1 MDRRIDTA
9 IQIMQSEIAKN
20 LPVRDLASRVH
31 LSQWHFI
38 HLFKAETSLTPKQ
51 YILYLKMRRA
61 EELLDGSF
69 LSVKEIAANIGF
81 GDRSHF
87 SREFK
92 KFRGATPSEIRERRK
107 PLGALGNSKFPHQIA
122 TSDKHS

>member
-1 MDRRIDTA
+1 MDRRIETA
-9 IQIMQSEIAKN
+9 IQIVQSEIGTN
-20 LPVRDLASRVH
+20 LPIRDLAQRVN

-51 YILYLKMRRA
+51 YILYLKMKRA

-69 LSVKEIAANIGF
+69 LSVKEVAANIGF

-92 KFRGATPSEIRERRK
+92 KFRGVTPSEIRERRRT
-107 PLGALGNSKFPHQIA
+107 A
-122 TSDKHS
+122 

>member
-1 MDRRIDTA
+1 MGTMDRRIDTA
-9 IQIMQSEIAKN
+9 IQIMHGEINRN
-20 LPVRDLASRVH
+20 LPIGDLAERVH
-31 LSQWHFI
+31 LSRWHFI

-51 YILYLKMRRA
+51 YLLYLKMKRA
-61 EELLDGSF
+61 EELLNGSF

-92 KFRGATPSEIRERRK
+92 KFRGVTPSEVRER
-107 PLGALGNSKFPHQIA
+107 GKFAHVSLMA
-122 TSDKHS
+122 TPAISTYK